1 MPAAFCLSILPCCG
15 FIAAGEF
22 VCQLLRFQYFDLVT
36 EFEEVVFRLPLGG
49 DFHYTTEPEGFPDIQ
64 DRFFAEDRFP
74 LIIGL
79 AGIFSHVCAITL
91 LLWQKTHLDN

>member
-1 MPAAFCLSILPCCG
+1 MIKLFGICLNGVGLDILDMPA
-15 FIAAGEF
+15 
-22 VCQLLRFQYFDLVT
+22 
-36 EFEEVVFRLPLGG
+36 LGG
-49 DFHYTTEPEGFPDIQ
+49 DFHHTTEPEGFPDIQ

>member
-1 MPAAFCLSILPCCG
+1 MIKLFGIRLDGVGLYILDVS
-15 FIAAGEF
+15 A
-22 VCQLLRFQYFDLVT
+22 
-36 EFEEVVFRLPLGG
+36 LGG
-49 DFHYTTEPEGFPDIQ
+49 DFHYSTEPEGFPDIQ